1 MVLVDYD
8 KYNAQKIEHVVLSEK
23 SKYTK
28 DLDLQIQ
35 KILQDEELNDYD
47 KCKLYI
53 ETLRKYLHFTNEE
66 LRNKEQKALELN
78 TNLKNLT
85 SKLKSEIIIK
95 PAVKRLSKSHTP
107 VKRHRSIQTPL
118 NPSSRKKSSGIPK
131 LKKVPKPIIENWIHI
146 KTEPDDE

>member
-8 KYNAQKIEHVVLSEK
+8 QYNFQKVDHIVASEK

-28 DLDLQIQ
+28 DLDTQIHR
-35 KILQDEELNDYD
+35 ILQDEELSDHD

-53 ETLRKYLHFTNEE
+53 ETLRKYLHFTQED
-66 LRNKEQKALELN
+66 LRNKEKKALELN

-85 SKLKSEIIIK
+85 SKLKSEVVVK
-95 PAVKRLSKSHTP
+95 PAVKRLSKNKTP
-107 VKRHRSIQTPL
+107 VKIPRSVQPL
-118 NPSSRKKSSGIPK
+118 LNSSSRKKTSGIPK

-146 KTEPDDE
+146 KTEPNDE